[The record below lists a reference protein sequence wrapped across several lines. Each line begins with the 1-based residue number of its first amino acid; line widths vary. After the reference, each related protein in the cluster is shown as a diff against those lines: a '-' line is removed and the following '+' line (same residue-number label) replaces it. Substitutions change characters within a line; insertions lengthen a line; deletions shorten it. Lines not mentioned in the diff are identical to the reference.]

1 MLSPDV
7 LDVAVLERLRALQV
21 EGEPDVVGDVARVF
35 LEDAPDR
42 LASIRSALDRGDPH
56 VAERLAH
63 SLKSSASMLGART
76 LSRLA
81 GQVESRA
88 REKSLPAGDP
98 LLAELEAAFAEAR
111 EALGLLGLDP
121 ADRG

>member
-1 MLSPDV
+1 VLSPDV
-7 LDVAVLERLRALQV
+7 LDVAILERLRALQAD
-21 EGEPDVVGDVARVF
+21 GEPDVVSDVARVF

-42 LASIRSALDRGDPH
+42 LRTIRSSLESGQVA

-63 SLKSSASMLGART
+63 SLKSSASMLGARA

-88 REKSLPAGDP
+88 REGSLPAGDP
-98 LLAELEAAFAEAR
+98 LLSQLDEAFAEAR
-111 EALGLLGLDP
+111 EALGMLGLDP
-121 ADRG
+121 AER

>member
-7 LDVAVLERLRALQV
+7 IDVAILERLRALQV
-21 EGEPDVVGDVARVF
+21 DGEPDVVEDVSRVF

-42 LASIRSALDRGDPH
+42 LKSIRASVESGDPGI
-56 VAERLAH
+56 AERLAH

-76 LSRLA
+76 LSRVA

-98 LLAELEAAFAEAR
+98 LLAELEDAFAEAR

>member
-1 MLSPDV
+1 VLSPDV
-7 LDVAVLERLRALQV
+7 LDVAILERLRALQGD
-21 EGEPDVVGDVARVF
+21 GEPDVVQDVSRVF

-42 LASIRSALDRGDPH
+42 LKSIRSSLDRGEPAI
-56 VAERLAH
+56 AERLAH
-63 SLKSSASMLGART
+63 SLKSSASMLGARA

-81 GQVESRA
+81 SQVETRA
-88 REKSLPAGDP
+88 RENSLPAGDP
-98 LLAELEAAFAEAR
+98 LLGELEAAFAEAR

>member
-1 MLSPDV
+1 VLSPDV
-7 LDVAVLERLRALQV
+7 LDVAILERLRALQA
-21 EGEPDVVGDVARVF
+21 EGEPDVVEDVSRVF

-42 LASIRSALDRGDPH
+42 LKNIRASVESGDPV

-76 LSRLA
+76 LSRVA
-81 GQVESRA
+81 SQVESRA

-98 LLAELEAAFAEAR
+98 LLAELETAFAEAR